1 MVGRTLRNYVLV
13 CRCSFC
19 NLQVEFCAFSLFHST
34 ISGFFCRALSPDL
47 SEELPFFCKVNVGS
61 FPVLLSAVLGRPKEN
76 HGGNTA
82 LKFTKFLKDVEGSS
96 GVFVWYWFCGL
107 PIYCGIP
114 ANKMKTGSVNFW
126 PSRTTKFVA
135 MATSLDQILSR
146 IKFLIGDINA
156 TIRVAIRPPVVE

>member
-96 GVFVWYWFCGL
+96 GVFVWVLVLRSSQLLW
-107 PIYCGIP
+107 
-114 ANKMKTGSVNFW
+114 N
-126 PSRTTKFVA
+126 
-135 MATSLDQILSR
+135 TSEQNEDWECQ
-146 IKFLIGDINA
+146 FLAVSHHKVCCHGN
-156 TIRVAIRPPVVE
+156 VPRPNS